1 MKYRL
6 DRPRCEGHGFCAGM
20 APEVFE
26 LDENGE
32 LIARLEGEEL
42 PEHLHDAVRDAVRV
56 CPVAA
61 LSIEGES

>member
-1 MKYRL
+1 
-6 DRPRCEGHGFCAGM
+6 M

-32 LIARLEGEEL
+32 LIARFEGEEL

-61 LSIEGES
+61 LAIVGEH